1 MAVLARL
8 ARVGHGD
15 QLQGLGRITPERPGT
30 VPIVSAEPLMEMDG
44 EESQTGNPFEVRL
57 DAVTWLALALAHPC
71 FGTSAAAGLRL
82 LALQGITWEEK
93 SMCLGT
99 SDVRE

>member
-15 QLQGLGRITPERPGT
+15 QLHGLGRIAPERLGT

-44 EESQTGNPFEVRL
+44 GEIQTGNPFEVRL

-82 LALQGITWEEK
+82 LALQGITWGGEEHV
-93 SMCLGT
+93 LGNW
-99 SDVRE
+99 